1 MNTFARQVFLVLAL
15 GVIPVRSA
23 SFQTNSIEGWTTLV
37 DERLLG
43 EDSAATERAL
53 ELLRAQ
59 LKEIVRAAPPTALRN
74 LREVTLW
81 FSPEYPGVKPTA
93 EYHPYARWLRE
104 HGRDENMARGI
115 EFTNVRIFEAESR
128 RMPNFTLHE
137 L

>member
-1 MNTFARQVFLVLAL
+1 MNALALRVFFLVLAL
-15 GVIPVRSA
+15 GVISVRSA

-37 DERLLG
+37 KERLLA

-59 LKEIVRAAPPTALRN
+59 LKEIVRVVPPPALRK

-93 EYHPYARWLRE
+93 EYHPDPGWLRE
-104 HGRDENMARGI
+104 HGRDEAMARGI
-115 EFTNVRIFEAESR
+115 EFTNMRIFEAESR
-128 RMPNFTLHE
+128 RMPNFTLH
-137 L
+137 